1 MESKVEVLEAMFQ
14 KAESDLNF
22 LSRKLDF
29 EFDQNNEENKTNPSQ
44 MLQKIADVK
53 KEFSSIVQEAAA
65 IQEAQKEAV
74 AQFQSQLMAACQLLQ
89 KIQEQGSLESKE
101 KPEELVKLEE
111 LLGVSFPHH
120 QPDEAAS
127 DVNVQHENN
136 QSDPAN
142 TDLTFTLNAQKSN
155 VKEEVDVKEVLSPL
169 DLRSQSNEFI
179 ELSAEE
185 FESVPATTRGRVK
198 LADVN
203 MAYRVLWRHF
213 KEEDNSNPL
222 GPSEMYKMGLKV
234 SGATGEAKL
243 KVLKSLKLCTI
254 SNKMEVKLV

>member
-1 MESKVEVLEAMFQ
+1 MESKVEVLEAM
-14 KAESDLNF
+14 
-22 LSRKLDF
+22 
-29 EFDQNNEENKTNPSQ
+29 TNPSQ

-89 KIQEQGSLESKE
+89 KIQEQGSLQSEE

-120 QPDEAAS
+120 QP

-213 KEEDNSNPL
+213 KEEDNSNSL

>member
-1 MESKVEVLEAMFQ
+1 MKRIRMINVKMCFSMQ
-14 KAESDLNF
+14 
-22 LSRKLDF
+22 
-29 EFDQNNEENKTNPSQ
+29 TNPSQ

-74 AQFQSQLMAACQLLQ
+74 VQFQSQLMAACQLLQ
-89 KIQEQGSLESKE
+89 KIQEQGSLQSEE

-111 LLGVSFPHH
+111 LLGVTFPHR
-120 QPDEAAS
+120 QGDTVVTDSEPEAS
-127 DVNVQHENN
+127 
-136 QSDPAN
+136 QSNPGN
-142 TDLTFTLNAQKSN
+142 TDLTFTLNAKSP
-155 VKEEVDVKEVLSPL
+155 EEEKIDVKETLSPL
-169 DLRSQSNEFI
+169 EKRSQSSEFI

-185 FESVPATTRGRVK
+185 LESVPALVKGRVK
-198 LADVN
+198 LTDVN
-203 MAYRVLWRHF
+203 MVYRVLWRHF

-234 SGATGEAKL
+234 SGTTGEAKL
-243 KVLKSLKLCTI
+243 KVLRALKLCTI

>member
-89 KIQEQGSLESKE
+89 KIQEQGSLQSEE

-127 DVNVQHENN
+127 DVNVQQENN

-169 DLRSQSNEFI
+169 DLRSQSSEFI

-185 FESVPATTRGRVK
+185 FESVPATVRGRVK
-198 LADVN
+198 LSDVN

>member
-44 MLQKIADVK
+44 MLQKIADIK

-65 IQEAQKEAV
+65 IQEAQKEAM
-74 AQFQSQLMAACQLLQ
+74 AQFQSQLLGACQLLQ
-89 KIQEQGSLESKE
+89 KIQEQGSLESEE

-111 LLGVSFPHH
+111 LLGVNLPHY
-120 QPDEAAS
+120 
-127 DVNVQHENN
+127 
-136 QSDPAN
+136 QSDTTASNSQQEVDQSQPAN
-142 TDLTFTLNAQKSN
+142 SNLTFTLNAKSTEETESQT
-155 VKEEVDVKEVLSPL
+155 KETLSPAER
-169 DLRSQSNEFI
+169 RSQSSEFI
-179 ELSAEE
+179 ELSEEE
-185 FESVPATTRGRVK
+185 FDSVPSLVKGRVK
-198 LADVN
+198 LSDVN
-203 MAYRVLWRHF
+203 MTYRVLWRHF
-213 KEEDNSNPL
+213 KEEENSNPL
-222 GPSEMYKMGLKV
+222 GPSEMYKIGLKV

-243 KVLKSLKLCTI
+243 KVLRALKLCTI